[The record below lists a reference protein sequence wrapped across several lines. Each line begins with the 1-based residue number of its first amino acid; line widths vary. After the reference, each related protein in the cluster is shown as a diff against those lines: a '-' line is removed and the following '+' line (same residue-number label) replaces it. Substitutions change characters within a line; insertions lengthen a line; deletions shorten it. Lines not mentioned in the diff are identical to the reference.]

1 MKDNIINFIEFEC
14 SDNFQHDIYHAY
26 KIILHELHDEYQYIY
41 QIWNYIPNI
50 NENYTKFNL
59 GRKLAFENKYS
70 LYPVSTCV
78 SNTVDNLISI
88 YYEIGKNIPLIL
100 NNPRQTPPE
109 YYPKKYGTP
118 PVFSRAAIVDN
129 KLRISG
135 TASIIGSTTIH
146 PGDIQHQTQE
156 TLLNIEAII
165 EQANKCR
172 EDILNPMDLSYTV
185 YLKNREN
192 SDIVFNLL
200 KDTCGG
206 HNIEIEEADM
216 CREDLLIEIEAY
228 EI

>member
-1 MKDNIINFIEFEC
+1 MKDNIINFIEFES
-14 SDNFQHDIYHAY
+14 SDNFEYDIYNAY
-26 KIILHELHDEYQYIY
+26 KIILYELNQEFKYIY
-41 QIWNYIPNI
+41 QIWNFIPDI

-59 GRKLAFENKYS
+59 GRKRAFENYS

-100 NNPRQTPPE
+100 NNPRQVPPE
-109 YYPKKYGTP
+109 NYPEKYGTQP
-118 PVFSRAAIVDN
+118 LFSRAAIIDD

-156 TLLNIEAII
+156 TLLNIESII

-172 EDILNPMDLSYTV
+172 ENNLNPMDLSYTV
-185 YLKNREN
+185 YLKNKEN

-206 HNIEIEEADM
+206 HNIQFEEADM